1 MTERNQRGVDSS
13 DSDSISTN
21 QWSFEVSDQYL
32 TFDDI
37 QWLQDDNL
45 TEEESFVSNQLYQ
58 TNQIA
63 ATTTHFDHF
72 EGSSTSTFTS
82 KQSYTSSKF

>member
-37 QWLQDDNL
+37 QWLQDDNPT
-45 TEEESFVSNQLYQ
+45 TEEESFVSNQLPYQ

-63 ATTTHFDHF
+63 ATTHFDQF

-82 KQSYTSSKF
+82 KQSYIY